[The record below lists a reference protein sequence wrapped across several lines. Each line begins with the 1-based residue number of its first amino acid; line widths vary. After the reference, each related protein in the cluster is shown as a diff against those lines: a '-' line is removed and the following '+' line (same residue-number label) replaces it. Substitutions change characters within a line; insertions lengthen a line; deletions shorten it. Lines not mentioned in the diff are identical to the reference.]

1 MLSIRSSGILL
12 HPTSLPGS
20 FGSGD
25 FGSSS
30 FRFVDWLASVGQTYW
45 QMLPL
50 GEIGP
55 GNSPYMSSS
64 AFAGSVLLID
74 LEELSSQSWL
84 EAKDIIPLPAFGVNQ
99 IDFGLIKSYRMERLK
114 LAAKRFFAKP
124 DKHQLAAFHA
134 YCKKEKGWLED
145 YALFNVI
152 GSQHPMREWP
162 EWPEELVRRD
172 VKVIASFKS
181 TFSDELNFW
190 KFTQWCFARQWEK
203 LKGYA
208 NQRGVRIVG
217 DVPIFV
223 AYHSADVWA
232 HQELFQLDSSGKRTV
247 VAGVPP
253 DYFSETGQLWG
264 NPLYRWE
271 AHEATDYEWWILRM
285 RHAFS
290 LFDLVRVD
298 HFRGFADYWAVPA
311 DELTAMNGSW
321 MPGLGEKLFEAFR
334 NAFGELPI
342 IAEDLGLITPDVIE
356 LRDKFELPG
365 MRILQFAFGDDDRN
379 YFLPHHYVANSVA
392 YTGTHDNDTTMGWW
406 STASDHER
414 GFAMHYLAC
423 DGNDINWTMIS
434 ALSASA
440 AHIVIFPL
448 QDIIGLGSE
457 HRMNFPG
464 TSDGNWGW
472 RFAWDQ
478 LNSDCAE
485 RLSTVT
491 TKNKRNPRLAGA
503 CKASQS

>member
-12 HPTSLPGS
+12 HPTSLPGL

-25 FGSSS
+25 FGPSS
-30 FRFVDWLASVGQTYW
+30 FRFVDWLVSVGQTYW

-50 GEIGP
+50 GETGP

-64 AFAGSVLLID
+64 AFAGNILLID
-74 LEELSSQSWL
+74 LEELFSQGWL
-84 EAKDIIPLPAFGVNQ
+84 ESGDLVPLPAFGVNRV
-99 IDFGLIKSYRMERLK
+99 DFESIKKYRAERLR
-114 LAAKRFFAKP
+114 LAAKRFFAKH
-124 DKHQLAAFHA
+124 DRVQLAEFHA
-134 YCKKEKGWLED
+134 YCEREKGWLED

-152 GSQHPMREWP
+152 GSQHPMHEWREWP
-162 EWPEELVRRD
+162 EEFVGRD
-172 VKVIASFKS
+172 AGAIASFKNA
-181 TFSDELNFW
+181 FPEELNFW
-190 KFTQWCFARQWEK
+190 KFSQWCFSRQWEK

-223 AYHSADVWA
+223 AYHSADVWSN
-232 HQELFQLDSSGKRTV
+232 QELFELDSSGKRTV

-264 NPLYRWE
+264 NPLYRWD
-271 AHEATDYEWWILRM
+271 AHEGTGYDWWISRM

-298 HFRGFADYWAVPA
+298 HFRGFANYWAVPA
-311 DELTAMNGSW
+311 DEPTAMNGSW
-321 MPGLGEKLFEAFR
+321 MPGPGEKLFDAFIR
-334 NAFGELPI
+334 TFGELPI

-392 YTGTHDNDTTMGWW
+392 YTGTHDNDTTLGWW
-406 STASDHER
+406 STASEHER
-414 GFAMHYLAC
+414 SFAMYYLGC
-423 DGNDINWTMIS
+423 DGKEMNWTMIS
-434 ALSASA
+434 ALSGSA
-440 AHIVIFPL
+440 AYTVIFPL

-464 TSDGNWGW
+464 TSEGNWEW

-478 LNSDCAE
+478 LNSECAA
-485 RLSTVT
+485 RLSDVT
-491 TKNKRNPRLAGA
+491 RKNRRDPRSEGT
-503 CKASQS
+503 